1 MPDAVKSAR
10 LTRLQTELKTQVR
23 TFNEACVGR
32 VMDVLFDR
40 PGRYR
45 GQMAG
50 RSPYLQAV
58 HVTPGDGEAQ
68 ALRGRILPV
77 RITESHDN
85 SLAGTLADRA
95 TRPARDRAPLGAD
108 P

>member
-1 MPDAVKSAR
+1 
-10 LTRLQTELKTQVR
+10 
-23 TFNEACVGR
+23 
-32 VMDVLFDR
+32 
-40 PGRYR
+40 
-45 GQMAG
+45 MAG

-58 HVTPGDGEAQ
+58 HVTPCEGEAE

-77 RITESHDN
+77 RITEAHAN

-95 TRPARDRAPLGAD
+95 PRPERDPVALGAG